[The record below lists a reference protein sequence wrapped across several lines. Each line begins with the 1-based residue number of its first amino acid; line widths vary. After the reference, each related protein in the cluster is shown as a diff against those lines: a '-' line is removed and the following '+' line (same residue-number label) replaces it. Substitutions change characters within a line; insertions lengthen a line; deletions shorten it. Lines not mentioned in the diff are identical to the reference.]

1 MTATFTDSLAASRFQ
16 PSDFSRQGL
25 PASRPNPFDS
35 LPENFETQP
44 QSDFGFGDLTVQS
57 LPGLVVQMIVPR
69 AGFNG
74 DFAQFGSFGIK
85 IVMTEKRV
93 PLKAATI
100 KYTKNGILVH
110 HAGKKISSEDVAN
123 ALAEE

>member
-1 MTATFTDSLAASRFQ
+1 MTATFTDSLAANRFQ
-16 PSDFSRQGL
+16 SLGFSRQGL

-35 LPENFETQP
+35 LSEEFEERP
-44 QSDFGFGDLTVQS
+44 QGDFGLGNLAVHS
-57 LPGLVVQMIVPR
+57 LPGLVVQMIVQR
-69 AGFNG
+69 TGFNG
-74 DFAQFGSFGIK
+74 DLARLGSFGIK
-85 IVMTEKRV
+85 VVMTEKRV

-110 HAGKKISSEDVAN
+110 HSGKTISSEDVAN